1 MSKLY
6 VDPLLT
12 NIAKGYRPLGHVNEI
27 ILPTLGVQKASAK
40 IAVYGAE
47 NLRLVTTIKSAEGET
62 PTVTMN
68 PTTATAYQLEE
79 HAIKA
84 MASDAAAE
92 NQDKP
97 FDEQRDKAELVTDLL
112 SVGREIAL
120 ATYMSDT
127 TNITNNT
134 TLSSTA
140 QFGDTADDP
149 IGVIDT
155 AVQTVAD
162 AMGILDSQVSLVLS
176 LPVWRVLVRLP
187 EVLDTLGFKYH
198 QASQV
203 TEQDLARAFGV
214 RRVVT
219 AAGIY
224 NSAEDGQ
231 TDVISRIWGKHMWA
245 VYIPEQP
252 RLKEHAFG
260 YTCRRKA
267 AMVVDKWY
275 DQDRKGWWVRNTDE
289 FDQYILNAKGAY
301 LVKNAVA

>member
-1 MSKLY
+1 MAKNY
-6 VDPLLT
+6 VDPILT
-12 NIAKGYRPLGHVNEI
+12 NIATGYRPLGHVNEI
-27 ILPTLGVQKASAK
+27 ILPPLGVQKASAK

-47 NLRLVTTIKSAEGET
+47 NLRLVTTIKSPEGGT

-79 HAIKA
+79 HAVKA
-84 MASDAAAE
+84 LASDKEAE

-120 ATYMSDT
+120 ANFMSST
-127 TNITNNT
+127 SNITNNT
-134 TLSSTA
+134 TLSGTS
-140 QFGDTADDP
+140 QFGGSADAP
-149 IGVIDT
+149 ITVIDT

-162 AMGILDSQVSLVLS
+162 AMGIIDSQVSLLLS
-176 LPVWRVLVRLP
+176 LPVFRKLVRLD

-214 RRVVT
+214 KRVIV

-231 TDVISRIWGKHMWA
+231 TDVIARIWGKHMWA
-245 VYIPEQP
+245 VYIPESP
-252 RLKEHAFG
+252 KLKQQAFG
-260 YTCRRKA
+260 YTPRRKA
-267 AMVVDKWY
+267 AMAIDKWY
-275 DQDRKGWWVRNTDE
+275 DNDRKGWWVRNTDE
-289 FDQYILNAKGAY
+289 FDQYIVNAKGAY
-301 LVKNAVA
+301 FIKDAVA